1 MTGPSSLEAGSGHVT
16 RTGARE
22 VFGILA
28 VVVVLSG
35 CARFETSGDGFTRRA
50 SEAHHQII
58 LHNAS
63 SRTLSPVLDGD
74 PQGCFHCGTVPQEE
88 ILRPVPVAATGDGFH
103 ATPQNLGAEMVSPP
117 GPGAVTAR
125 RPAETP
131 ISFPLYFALD
141 SDKLTAAG
149 QTAIDAAVTVAR
161 KIGATDFAVTG
172 HAGLVG
178 PGTHNIEPSL
188 RRAKVVSE
196 ALVARG
202 IDPTRINIAN
212 QVEVESSVATAGDL
226 GDLAGRR
233 VDIILL
239 KQD

>member
-1 MTGPSSLEAGSGHVT
+1 MMGPSSLETGSGHVT
-16 RTGARE
+16 RLGARE
-22 VFGILA
+22 VFGVLA

-35 CARFETSGDGFTRRA
+35 CARFETSGDAVTRRP
-50 SEAHHQII
+50 SEAYHQII
-58 LHNAS
+58 LRDAYSH
-63 SRTLSPVLDGD
+63 TLSPILAGD

-103 ATPQNLGAEMVSPP
+103 ATPQNLGAEMVSPS

-125 RPAETP
+125 RSAEAP

-149 QTAIDAAVTVAR
+149 QTAIDAAVTAAR

-172 HAGLVG
+172 HVGLVG
-178 PGTHNIEPSL
+178 PDSHNIEPSL

-202 IDPTRINIAN
+202 IDPAWISIAN
-212 QVEVESSVATAGDL
+212 QVTVELTVATAGDL
-226 GDLAGRR
+226 GDIASRR
-233 VDIILL
+233 FDIILL
-239 KQD
+239 